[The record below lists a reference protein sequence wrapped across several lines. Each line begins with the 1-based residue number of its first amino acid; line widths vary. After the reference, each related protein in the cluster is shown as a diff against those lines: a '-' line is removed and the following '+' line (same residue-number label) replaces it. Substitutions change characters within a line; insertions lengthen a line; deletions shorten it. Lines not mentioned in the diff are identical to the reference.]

1 MLSDDRCT
9 EGLNSPSWVP
19 GWERPL
25 HKAFMRAI
33 IPDKPSTADMT
44 TMVDELFRQVSRD
57 VEEGSSGPEA
67 FNRLLRRLITH
78 VDRVDTGEGYTRLH
92 ILACARGRL
101 FAILAGSFA
110 C

>member
-1 MLSDDRCT
+1 
-9 EGLNSPSWVP
+9 
-19 GWERPL
+19 
-25 HKAFMRAI
+25 
-33 IPDKPSTADMT
+33 MT
-44 TMVDELFRQVSRD
+44 TLIDELFRQVSRD

-101 FAILAGSFA
+101 FAILAGNFA